1 MDVNISLLLR
11 KGKAGTE
18 NEHNRFSAGAGLA
31 PMDALGIFH
40 LFDKL
45 IRSCL

>member
-18 NEHNRFSAGAGLA
+18 NEHHSLSAGLA

-45 IRSCL
+45 IRFCL